1 MNLTGYVSKEEL
13 KVPKPIN
20 EIEEWVGSLLLRYTE
35 SEEAKEF
42 LQFKKGITK
51 EIVDELIPLS
61 KYCKHYYSDT
71 NCYLKFYPDSDTS
84 FDAEII
90 SENGDL
96 VERVEVTMAIN
107 GHEHQMQAEALRE
120 FGMVS
125 SWGMPEYSGTA
136 KDRVITEPELTTIDS
151 SEMIVIQSIL
161 VQEAYDKKQANIH
174 KYPNTTLLIGFYF
187 PCMFPHELGA
197 LTNLPLLKENTFCSV
212 KCVSI
217 LDDHHWSIK

>member
-1 MNLTGYVSKEEL
+1 MNLTDYVSKEEL
-13 KVPKPIN
+13 KVPTPIN
-20 EIEEWVGSLLLRYTE
+20 EIEGWVGSLLLRYTE

-71 NCYLKFYPDSDTS
+71 NCYLKFYPGSDT
-84 FDAEII
+84 
-90 SENGDL
+90 
-96 VERVEVTMAIN
+96 
-107 GHEHQMQAEALRE
+107 HQIQAEALRE
-120 FGMVS
+120 FGMVP

-136 KDRVITEPELTTIDS
+136 KDRVITKPELTTIDS
-151 SEMIVIQSIL
+151 SEMIVIQSNLI
-161 VQEAYDKKQANIH
+161 QEAYDKKQANIH
-174 KYPNTTLLIGFYF
+174 KYPNTTLLIGFDF

-212 KCVSI
+212 KCVSV
-217 LDDHHWSIK
+217 LDEHHWSIK